1 MTGIWTIARLDL
13 AVWRRSPWAIL
24 AAIIPPLGMLVLVH
38 VLTLSVTVQPVALVI
53 EDPGPQAQVLSRF
66 IEDDTESYQLFVTTR
81 GRAQRLLDR
90 QRVAAVIVIP
100 RGFDSAVGRGHAV
113 VHFTLNNTDI
123 DFSDDIRRS
132 VDRSVAQF
140 DAPQLGASL
149 QGRAGKGGLIVPNP
163 YRVDIAETNLRK
175 TDVSFDT
182 YQVLPVLLLF
192 VLTAGVMGGAVLGSR
207 DHERG
212 TIVFLRQ
219 TPLGRWS
226 FVAGR
231 LLGALLAT
239 ASIVVPV
246 VIYLTLKGTIDPP
259 PGHWPPFL
267 ALLLAT
273 AVMAASIGVLLGAAL
288 RRSTTVALAGVTV
301 SSYLFFL
308 GGGFTTIAFLP
319 AWLRTLSRLVPTR
332 YGIDGMRQ
340 TLFYPDLIGVT
351 TDLVAL
357 GGFALAAIVSSVLVL
372 GRTIR

>member
-1 MTGIWTIARLDL
+1 MSGIWAVARIDL
-13 AVWRRSPWAIL
+13 AVWRKSPWAIL
-24 AAIIPPLGMLVLVH
+24 AAIIPPLGMYVLVK

-53 EDPGPQAQVLSRF
+53 EDPGPQAQIVARF
-66 IEDDTESYQLFVTTR
+66 IQDDTESYQLWVTNR
-81 GRAQRLLDR
+81 VRAQQLLDK

-100 RGFDSAVGRGHAV
+100 KGFDRAIGQGRAALDY
-113 VHFTLNNTDI
+113 TLNNTDI

-149 QGRAGKGGLIVPNP
+149 EGRAGREGLVVPNP
-163 YRVDIAETNLRK
+163 YRVDIAETDLRK
-175 TDVSFDT
+175 SDVSFET

-192 VLTAGVMGGAVLGSR
+192 VLAAGVLGGAVLGSR

-212 TIVFLRQ
+212 TVVFLRQ
-219 TPLGRWS
+219 APLGRWS
-226 FVAGR
+226 FVVGR
-231 LLGALLAT
+231 LLGALLAS

-246 VIYLTLKGTIDPP
+246 VLYLSLKGTIDPP

-267 ALLLAT
+267 AILLTT
-273 AVMAASIGVLLGAAL
+273 AVLAAAIGVLLGAAL
-288 RRSTTVALAGVTV
+288 RRSTTVALTAVTV

-319 AWLRTLSRLVPTR
+319 AWLRALSRAVPTR

-340 TLFYPDLIGVT
+340 TLFY
-351 TDLVAL
+351 TDLTGVPTDLLAL
-357 GGFALAAIVSSVLVL
+357 SAFALAALLASVVVL
-372 GRTIR
+372 GKSVR